1 MARSCCSSPVIAVVT
16 NIDADHLENYD
27 GDFALVTQGLRD
39 FLHRLP
45 FYGVAVL
52 CVDDPEVADL
62 AKSRHAACMTYGI
75 DTQAAD
81 VRASNLSQ
89 HGFELHFDLWLPGR
103 NEALPI
109 MLNLPGRTTC

>member
-1 MARSCCSSPVIAVVT
+1 MLAPVIAVVT

-27 GDFALVTQGLRD
+27 GDFDWCESLRD

-62 AKSRHAACMTYGI
+62 ARRHASR
-75 DTQAAD
+75 D
-81 VRASNLSQ
+81 
-89 HGFELHFDLWLPGR
+89 DLR
-103 NEALPI
+103 H
-109 MLNLPGRTTC
+109 